1 MPAKGP
7 DDSAENKIENPALT
21 KIQSDE
27 KEIIDF
33 SAVVKSQEILKSEE
47 VDDHSGDVQKARKI
61 KFSPLKNPTS
71 ISLVAKEDAVTMEI
85 FSDLSDDDISEE
97 NSIME
102 NKIENPALNE
112 QTESVSKKIQEVQLF
127 LEK

>member
-1 MPAKGP
+1 MILQVCPANG
-7 DDSAENKIENPALT
+7 ENKIENQALT

-27 KEIIDF
+27 EEIVDF
-33 SAVVKSQEILKSEE
+33 SVVKSQEILKSEE

-71 ISLVAKEDAVTMEI
+71 ISLAKEEAVTMEN
-85 FSDLSDDDISEE
+85 LSDDDSEE

>member
-1 MPAKGP
+1 MQYFSIFSPMC
-7 DDSAENKIENPALT
+7 DSEENKIENPALT

-27 KEIIDF
+27 EEIVDF
-33 SAVVKSQEILKSEE
+33 SAQFVKSQEILKSED
-47 VDDHSGDVQKARKI
+47 DDHSGVQKARKI

-85 FSDLSDDDISEE
+85 FSDLSEE

-102 NKIENPALNE
+102 NKIESPALNE
-112 QTESVSKKIQEVQLF
+112 PSCS
-127 LEK
+127 LE

>member
-1 MPAKGP
+1 MK
-7 DDSAENKIENPALT
+7 N
-21 KIQSDE
+21 KIQS
-27 KEIIDF
+27 
-33 SAVVKSQEILKSEE
+33 
-47 VDDHSGDVQKARKI
+47 
-61 KFSPLKNPTS
+61 S
-71 ISLVAKEDAVTMEI
+71 ISLVKEEDAVTMEN
-85 FSDLSDDDISEE
+85 LSDDDISEE